1 MDTEINQNT
10 LIGHIAGLTEY
21 HKTQLPE
28 MLKKIK
34 MDKHVSIIDVD
45 TITTKII
52 DDDNMVT
59 LFSKYEYHF
68 ERSKDK
74 SISHNENRISL
85 EKAKNIEK
93 KMFEYWK
100 VKMEFYIN
108 KIISSS
114 PKKILLVGYLSFF
127 KNHRIYLNLNI
138 LTKFFLKVDFVENAK
153 NIIRHNLE
161 YSKDDIINGLF
172 DLNYL
177 DINFLVKKRINL
189 QSIYTKINYITMNLN
204 MILNTINLYHQMD
217 LPNKLYYAS
226 FIKYDKKIP
235 IISDHIIV
243 YSQEW
248 LALTGILNT
257 SDKINNNDNT
267 DNNIEKGIH
276 QGIPF
281 VKVTSIQEKKMKQK
295 GYIYEIVDIDNFL
308 PYPTKNDIYKY
319 FTTKPIKINRS
330 LDLNNIL
337 SELKKLNVTINLIK

>member
-1 MDTEINQNT
+1 MDTEINQNM

-21 HKTQLPE
+21 HKTQLPD

-34 MDKHVSIIDVD
+34 MDKDVIIIDVD

-59 LFSKYEYHF
+59 LFTKYEYHF
-68 ERSKDK
+68 ERSKDR
-74 SISHNENRISL
+74 SISQNENRISL

-93 KMFEYWK
+93 KMFQYWK

-108 KIISSS
+108 KIIKSSS
-114 PKKILLVGYLSFF
+114 KKILLVGYLSFF

-161 YSKDDIINGLF
+161 YSKEDIINGTF

-204 MILNTINLYHQMD
+204 MILNTINLNDQISI
-217 LPNKLYYAS
+217 PNKLYYAS
-226 FIKYDKKIP
+226 FIKYEKKIP

-257 SDKINNNDNT
+257 SDKINNNDNS
-267 DNNIEKGIH
+267 DNNIEKGILK
-276 QGIPF
+276 GVPF
-281 VKVTSIQEKKMKQK
+281 VKVSNAQEKKMKQK
-295 GYIYEIVDIDNFL
+295 GYIYEIIDTENFL
-308 PYPTKNDIYKY
+308 SFPTKNDIYKY

-330 LDLNNIL
+330 LILNNIL
-337 SELKKLNVTINLIK
+337 SELKKLNVNINLI